1 MSAITE
7 KLADQLAQDVIAA
20 AEAMDDDTLVDEIA
34 RALGTSSPTTE
45 EMFRTFVR
53 VRTAE
58 KRARR
63 MLEQKIAKHRQNAP
77 ESGED
82 RTSGPA

>member
-20 AEAMDDDTLVDEIA
+20 AEALDDDTLVDEIA

-53 VRTAE
+53 VRMAE

-63 MLEQKIAKHRQNAP
+63 LLDQKIAKHRAATHDAKEERP
-77 ESGED
+77 D
-82 RTSGPA
+82 GPA